1 MSKNIQED
9 PITVFGLN
17 ILHWTAL
24 KLSSQDANM
33 TRWQD

>member
-17 ILHWTAL
+17 ILLWTAL

-33 TRWQD
+33 TR

>member
-1 MSKNIQED
+1 MSKDIQED

-24 KLSSQDANM
+24 KLSQDANM